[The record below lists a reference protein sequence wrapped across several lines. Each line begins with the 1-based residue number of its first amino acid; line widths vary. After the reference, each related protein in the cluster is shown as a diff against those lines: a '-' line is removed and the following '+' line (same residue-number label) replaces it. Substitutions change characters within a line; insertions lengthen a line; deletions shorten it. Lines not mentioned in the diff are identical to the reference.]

1 MKTILKT
8 IHTIWTNEFYF
19 AFSVI
24 NLMIFIA
31 TILLLIEHS

>member
-1 MKTILKT
+1 MKKILT
-8 IHTIWTNEFYF
+8 AIETIWKDEFYF

-31 TILLLIEHS
+31 TILFLIEHS